1 MKKRTLSLLLAL
13 LTALT
18 LMTPALA
25 RDDTE
30 TIFGNINYEVDEV
43 GSPALRRITLKDTA
57 RPIEVVRVTTFH
69 WNQGVGTDAPGK
81 ISIIEYTQQ
90 NGTWKQDQV
99 VGTWNAE
106 GRNIRGIE
114 NVYWDAYP
122 DFVMLPGHSYVI
134 KPSDTSTWSY
144 NDASDGCGMF
154 EVIGARLDNFND
166 AGNTNGNT
174 GNNTLPNNFDN
185 GYQCSGWAL
194 DEVRQADY
202 IGIFPDSLRYADLTQ
217 PITRAEFAAVSV
229 NLYVLLAQRMVEPYS
244 PNPFT
249 DTSDRDVLRAYA
261 AQLTDGTGNGKFS
274 PNAQLTREQGATML
288 ARAYKHAIYPDYTL
302 VKDDTNNKT
311 YPLSYSRPAFFD
323 DDGDI
328 SQYAY
333 VSVNFMFENDIIK
346 GVGNNR
352 FGPQQTMTREQA
364 LAIAVRMRDN
374 LNIGW

>member
-1 MKKRTLSLLLAL
+1 
-13 LTALT
+13 
-18 LMTPALA
+18 
-25 RDDTE
+25 
-30 TIFGNINYEVDEV
+30 
-43 GSPALRRITLKDTA
+43 
-57 RPIEVVRVTTFH
+57 
-69 WNQGVGTDAPGK
+69 
-81 ISIIEYTQQ
+81 
-90 NGTWKQDQV
+90 
-99 VGTWNAE
+99 
-106 GRNIRGIE
+106 
-114 NVYWDAYP
+114 
-122 DFVMLPGHSYVI
+122 MLPGHTYIVQ
-134 KPSDTSTWSY
+134 PSDTSTWSY
-144 NDASDGCGMF
+144 NEASQNHGMF
-154 EVIGARLDNFND
+154 ELHGYYLRNFND
-166 AGNTNGNT
+166 AGNTNGST
-174 GNNTLPNNFDN
+174 GITNNFDN
-185 GYQCSGWAL
+185 GYKCSDWAQ
-194 DEVRQADY
+194 DEVRQADQ
-202 IGIFPDSLRYADLTQ
+202 IGIFPDSLRHVDLTQ

-229 NLYVLLAQRMVEPYS
+229 NLYVLLAQQMVEPYS

-302 VKDDTNNKT
+302 AKDDTNNKT

-364 LAIAVRMRDN
+364 LAIAVRMREN
-374 LNIGW
+374 LAVGH